1 MANVIWNAA
10 PRPTNAAEIWEWP
23 MAMYAGPQGK
33 HAAYIICK
41 EPCSERGMN
50 NGPVTAKLQVIVLNY
65 SKNQQNPGRML
76 CKDREFPRIEHAMA
90 FVQTFLETHKSW
102 QPLTI

>member
-33 HAAYIICK
+33 HAAYIVSK
-41 EPCSERGMN
+41 EACSERGLN
-50 NGPVTAKLQVIVLNY
+50 NGPQTHKLQVIVLDYNGH
-65 SKNQQNPGRML
+65 QQKPRRKL
-76 CKDREFPRIEHAMA
+76 CSDREFDRIEKAMA
-90 FVQTFLETHKSW
+90 FVQAFLETHKDW